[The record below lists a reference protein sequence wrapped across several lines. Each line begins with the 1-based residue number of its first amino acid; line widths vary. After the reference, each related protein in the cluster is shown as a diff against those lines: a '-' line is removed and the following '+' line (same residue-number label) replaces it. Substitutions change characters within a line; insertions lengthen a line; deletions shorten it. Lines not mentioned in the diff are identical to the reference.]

1 MTDLASVFHP
11 ESVGVVG
18 ATDREGAVGRAL
30 FVNLTRGYDGM
41 VVPINPNRETVLGQ
55 QCYSSVTAAPPVD
68 LLVIAVP
75 PASALEVLE
84 EAGQAG
90 HTAAVVVTAGFGE
103 TDETGGSRQ
112 HQLETIAAD
121 YGMTVIGPNSLGV
134 MNTDHGLNATF
145 GPMLPS
151 AGSVALMSQSGAF
164 VTAAIEWARSRGI
177 GFSDV
182 VSLGNKAVVDETDLL
197 AYWAQDTETDAVVAY
212 LEGIERG
219 RRFIDTAGEL
229 TQETPVVV
237 LKAGQTEAGAKAA
250 ASHTGTIAGADRV
263 YGAAFEQAGVV
274 RVNTATALFDV
285 AAGVQSGRTPTG
297 TGVAVVTNAGGPGV
311 LATDAIGTTALSL
324 AALDEDTKATLKQA
338 LPEGAGRNN
347 PVDILGDGDASRMR
361 RALEIVAADPNV
373 ETLLALTAPT
383 AVLSYDRLVEAL
395 AGVHAAIDIPLVGC
409 LMGGASAASAAK
421 ALQAAGVPTYADPHQ
436 AVESIGTLYTTL
448 HGHDRPAP
456 ESTRAAP
463 TGESV
468 TGLLSDV
475 TAGYVGAEAMDML
488 AAYGIN
494 TPNGAVVTA
503 PEAATTV
510 AERIGGP
517 VVLKLVSP
525 DIVHKSDVGGVET
538 DVSPAEAATVYTT
551 LRERAKTVAP
561 DAQVAGIHVQ
571 EQIDTTTG
579 TETIIG
585 TKRDPQFGQVV
596 LFGLGGIFVEVFDDT
611 ALRVGPLTEAD
622 ARAMIDATDAGT
634 LIRGARGQPPGD
646 EEALIEALLRVSQL
660 VEDYPQISELDINPL
675 LVTPDG
681 ATALDLRLRVDPTD

>member
-11 ESVGVVG
+11 ESIGVVG

-30 FVNLTRGYDGM
+30 FVNLTSGYDGT
-41 VVPINPNRETVLGQ
+41 VVPINPKRETVLGQ
-55 QCYSSVTAAPPVD
+55 RCYPSVTAAPPLD

-75 PASALEVLE
+75 PGPALDVLE

-90 HTAAVVVTAGFGE
+90 HTAAVVITAGFGE
-103 TDETGGSRQ
+103 TDEAGGSRQ
-112 HQLETIAAD
+112 HRLETIAAE

-219 RRFIDTAGEL
+219 RAFIDTAGKL
-229 TQETPVVV
+229 TRETPVVV
-237 LKAGQTEAGAKAA
+237 LKAGQTEAGAQAA

-263 YGAAFEQAGVV
+263 YEAAFEQAGVV
-274 RVNTATALFDV
+274 RVETATALFDV

-311 LATDAIGTTALSL
+311 LAADAIGSTELSL
-324 AALDEDTKATLKQA
+324 TTLTDETKATLSDT
-338 LPEGAGRNN
+338 LPDGADFDN
-347 PVDILGDGDASRMR
+347 PVDILGDGDAARMR
-361 RALEIVAADPNV
+361 RALEIVAADPGV
-373 ETLLALTAPT
+373 GTVLAVTAPT
-383 AVLSYDRLVEAL
+383 AVLAYDRLVEAL
-395 AGVHAAIDIPLVGC
+395 AGVHAAVDIPIVGC
-409 LMGGASAASAAK
+409 LMGGAGATSAAK

-436 AVESIGTLYTTL
+436 AIESLGTLHTTMQ
-448 HGHDRPAP
+448 GHDHPSP
-456 ESTRAAP
+456 QP
-463 TGESV
+463 TEILPNDEMV
-468 TGLLSDV
+468 PPLVSDGDG
-475 TAGYVGAEAMDML
+475 GYVGAEAMDL
-488 AAYGIN
+488 LTAYGID
-494 TPNGAVVTA
+494 TPASTIVTDSA
-503 PEAATTV
+503 EAAAA
-510 AERIGGP
+510 AEQIGGP
-517 VVLKLVSP
+517 VVLKLISP

-538 DVSPAEAATVYTT
+538 NVLPTEAATVYET
-551 LRERAKTVAP
+551 LQERATAVDP
-561 DAQVAGIHVQ
+561 DAQIVGIQVQ
-571 EQIDTTTG
+571 DQVDTTTG
-579 TETIIG
+579 TETIVG

-611 ALRVGPLTEAD
+611 VVRVGPLTEAD

-634 LIRGARGQPPGD
+634 LLRGVRGQEPAD
-646 EEALIEALLRVSQL
+646 DEALIDTLLRVSQL
-660 VEDYPQISELDINPL
+660 VEEYPQISELDINPL

-681 ATALDLRLRVDPTD
+681 ATALDLRLRVDPVE